1 MLSSE
6 VNQNELMVKRIEQ
19 VVSTIMAEDPLF
31 ARDLDYLSIV
41 EYLVSI
47 LSIVEYLVSIFNQAL
62 SVEEFNTISD
72 ASLKN
77 RCSKIMAVQLLAKIG
92 EDFTPEQMA
101 IFEEAIKRK

>member
-31 ARDLDYLSIV
+31 ARDLDY
-41 EYLVSI
+41 

-101 IFEEAIKRK
+101 IFEDAIKRK